1 MKKKPK
7 NIVEMVRKQVLSEF
21 QRIEGEDYEEWTE
34 FIQEEINLRL
44 EELRKQDLLF
54 NSIRYDW
61 FDFFKKM
68 SIIGLFSVVRIPPEN
83 KKAPFAIF
91 VFSVP
96 NLFLGRFYFPLSFP
110 WFNKRKVSPHKW
122 VYFFYGNIHKP
133 GLNCFFCLSLH
144 L

>member
-54 NSIRYDW
+54 NSIRYD
-61 FDFFKKM
+61 
-68 SIIGLFSVVRIPPEN
+68 
-83 KKAPFAIF
+83 
-91 VFSVP
+91 
-96 NLFLGRFYFPLSFP
+96 
-110 WFNKRKVSPHKW
+110 
-122 VYFFYGNIHKP
+122 
-133 GLNCFFCLSLH
+133 
-144 L
+144 